1 MSTTTKAEII
11 DNDTIV
17 AISTPPGRGGIG
29 IVRLS
34 GSAARSI
41 VEPLLKLRHPLAPAQ
56 ARFAEVLDTTTNE
69 ALDEAVV
76 TYFAAPHSY
85 TSEDVVEIAAHGSPV
100 LLDYL
105 LRRFIAAGARLAEP
119 GEFTQR
125 AFLSGRLDLTQAE
138 AVHDLIEATTL
149 HQARIAARQLG
160 GSLSRLI
167 TPIKE
172 KLIALIAALEAGIDF
187 AEDDIDLLP
196 ANEIVSQIE
205 SIHTSLTALEH
216 TFAYGRIVRDGF
228 TLAIIGRPN
237 AGKSS
242 LFNRLVQRDR
252 AIVTATPG
260 TTRDTV
266 TERISIEGI
275 PVELIDTA
283 GLRHSA
289 DAAHGS
295 AKLLDEAE
303 SIGIAKS
310 REAMAEA
317 DVLLLVL
324 DATTSLHPE
333 DEAIMAASSTRPFL
347 VAINKCDLAPTTFT
361 HQITEAT
368 VETSALTGA
377 GIPELRRAIL
387 TLITT
392 NARASETA
400 LLTNLRQQQAVTT
413 ALTALAQAQRAVAAT
428 IPHEMIL
435 LDLYAALHALDALT
449 GTTTT
454 DDIIH
459 LIFSKF
465 CIGK

>member
-1 MSTTTKAEII
+1 
-11 DNDTIV
+11 
-17 AISTPPGRGGIG
+17 
-29 IVRLS
+29 
-34 GSAARSI
+34 
-41 VEPLLKLRHPLAPAQ
+41 
-56 ARFAEVLDTTTNE
+56 
-69 ALDEAVV
+69 
-76 TYFAAPHSY
+76 
-85 TSEDVVEIAAHGSPV
+85 
-100 LLDYL
+100 
-105 LRRFIAAGARLAEP
+105 
-119 GEFTQR
+119 
-125 AFLSGRLDLTQAE
+125 
-138 AVHDLIEATTL
+138 
-149 HQARIAARQLG
+149 
-160 GSLSRLI
+160 
-167 TPIKE
+167 
-172 KLIALIAALEAGIDF
+172 
-187 AEDDIDLLP
+187 
-196 ANEIVSQIE
+196 
-205 SIHTSLTALEH
+205 
-216 TFAYGRIVRDGF
+216 
-228 TLAIIGRPN
+228 
-237 AGKSS
+237 
-242 LFNRLVQRDR
+242 
-252 AIVTATPG
+252 
-260 TTRDTV
+260 
-266 TERISIEGI
+266 
-275 PVELIDTA
+275 
-283 GLRHSA
+283 
-289 DAAHGS
+289 
-295 AKLLDEAE
+295 
-303 SIGIAKS
+303 
-310 REAMAEA
+310 MAEA

-392 NARASETA
+392 NAPASETA